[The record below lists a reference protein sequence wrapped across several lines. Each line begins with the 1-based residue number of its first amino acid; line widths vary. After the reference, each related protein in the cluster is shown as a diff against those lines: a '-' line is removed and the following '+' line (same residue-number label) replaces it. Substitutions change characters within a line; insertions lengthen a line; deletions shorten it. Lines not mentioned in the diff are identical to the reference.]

1 MKKLPRALAACLVAV
16 SLSTLSTPIVSY
28 AGDLNQVVSADEPL
42 APAGELM
49 NFTHGH
55 ADLGPL
61 MVPSA
66 EAPFDAYIRDDTQV
80 PPVWRKPEDV
90 LFVVDNKAQ
99 QTLPNTD
106 DFGFV
111 GAKPG
116 QKVWVVPQV
125 EQVGVPWLGWST
137 QSPAFVNSAVRG
149 VTMTFVGHQGPGQF
163 TLFLQN
169 GGFEKPQLLWTS
181 ANKVAQDLWVELN
194 THTHANWV
202 FTEPGIHNVAIKIS
216 TELTDG
222 QKHDITRVLTFA
234 VGEVEDLPAAQATG
248 WEGEFLSQAPG
259 DNSTTTG
266 DSAAQGDNQ
275 LALWGLIGVVA
286 LLVIVSLVVVFR
298 AMSAQPSKKK
308 KSTGGDN
315 A

>member
-1 MKKLPRALAACLVAV
+1 MKKIPRTLAACLLAV
-16 SLSTLSTPIVSY
+16 SLSTLSTPIVSH
-28 AGDLNQVVSADEPL
+28 AGDLNQIVHADEPL
-42 APAGELM
+42 APAGELS
-49 NFTHGH
+49 NFTQGH

-61 MVPSA
+61 MVPYEDSA
-66 EAPFDAYIRDDTQV
+66 FDAYIRDDTQV
-80 PPVWRKPEDV
+80 PAVWRKPEDV
-90 LFVVDNKAQ
+90 LFVVDSKAE

-181 ANKVAQDLWVELN
+181 ANKSAQDLWVELN

-202 FTEPGIHNVAIKIS
+202 FTEAGIHNVAIKIS
-216 TELTDG
+216 AELNDG
-222 QKHDITRVLTFA
+222 KTHEVTRVLTFA
-234 VGEVEDLPAAQATG
+234 VGEVEDLPAAQATQ
-248 WEGEFLSQAPG
+248 WEGEFL
-259 DNSTTTG
+259 TTAEGENPTG
-266 DSAAQGDNQ
+266 DSNAPAQGDNQ